1 MTKSDGDRMLYCHKS
16 VSFRGDRLRAARD
29 SVYVSMH
36 QQNCSFFIVVTEML
50 QNSLP
55 WFHGELFFFKENKMR
70 VKLEYVIATRL

>member
-1 MTKSDGDRMLYCHKS
+1 
-16 VSFRGDRLRAARD
+16 
-29 SVYVSMH
+29 MH

-55 WFHGELFFFKENKMR
+55 WFHGELFFLKENKMR